1 MINFKLDKLL
11 KKKKL
16 SRYKLEQYTGIS
28 LRRINNYFFGDAKT
42 LKVEELD
49 ILCKVLEC
57 NITDIVEY
65 NKKC

>member
-28 LRRINNYFFGDAKT
+28 LRRINNYFFGNAKT
-42 LKVEELD
+42 LKVEELE

-57 NITDIVEY
+57 NLSDIIEY
-65 NKKC
+65 KK